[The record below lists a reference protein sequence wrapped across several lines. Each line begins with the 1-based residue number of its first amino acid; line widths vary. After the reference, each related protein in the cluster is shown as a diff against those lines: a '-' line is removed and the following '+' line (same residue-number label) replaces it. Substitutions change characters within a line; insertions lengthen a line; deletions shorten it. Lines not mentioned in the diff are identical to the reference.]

1 MVVIG
6 DQAIYNVLIMT
17 ATVTP
22 PPGAPGLTRVDPKV
36 RLEDYRSS
44 LVFYL
49 GLLGKCLDAIVFAE
63 NSGADLSI
71 LRAAVAEAG
80 HVGRVEFMVFNDMD
94 RPPSHG
100 RCSGEARILDYA
112 MANSR
117 IVAEARDNSVFWKIT
132 GRYKVR
138 NLEAVMANRPPHFDL
153 YCDLRHSRTPW
164 ADMRLMAW
172 TKLGHSQMFKG
183 IGEAIREDKNGGRP
197 GEETLFYELQKRVVG
212 GNSVTCLTREPL
224 IDGVRAFDNQNWS
237 QGRQKA
243 VYYLRSLQRRLLQR
257 VWI

>member
-1 MVVIG
+1 
-6 DQAIYNVLIMT
+6 MT

-22 PPGAPGLTRVDPKV
+22 PPGAPGLTRVDPAV

-63 NSGADLSI
+63 NSQADLSV

-80 HVGRVEFMVFNDMD
+80 QAGRVEFLVFDGMD
-94 RPPSHG
+94 RPPSYG
-100 RCSGEARILDYA
+100 RCYGEARILDHA
-112 MANSR
+112 MAHSR
-117 IVAEARDNSVFWKIT
+117 IVTEARDNSVFWKVT

-138 NLEAVMANRPPHFDL
+138 NLEAVLASRPPQFDL

-172 TKLGHSQMFKG
+172 TKSGHAQMFKG
-183 IGEAIREDKNGGRP
+183 IGEAIREDTNGGRP
-197 GEETLFYELQKRVVG
+197 GEETLYHELRQRVVG
-212 GNSVTCLTREPL
+212 RCAVTCLTREPL

-237 QGRQKA
+237 HGRQKM
-243 VYYLRSLQRRLLQR
+243 VYYLRSLQRMLLLRR
-257 VWI
+257 VWF